1 MRIIIVGCGKVGS
14 MLTVKLAEEGHDI
27 TVIDQNEKVIE
38 QISNTVDVIGYVGNG
53 AVISS
58 LESAGVTETDLLL
71 AMTSSDE
78 INLMTCLIASKL
90 GARHTIARVRN
101 PEYAENTSLFN
112 ESFGISMTINPERQL
127 AGEIARIIRFP
138 SATRVEMFAKGR
150 AELVSC
156 RLNANNPAVG
166 LKLFELPQKL
176 GVKVLVCA
184 VQRRDEVF
192 IPTGGFE
199 LQAGD
204 ELYMTGAPKEVEKAF
219 RKMGM
224 LVNPIRNV
232 MIAGGGKISYYLAQ
246 NLEDR
251 FHVKIIE
258 KEEARA
264 DEMANSLPNSVILH
278 GDAQDHELLL
288 EEGLSNIDAFVAL
301 TSLDEGNI
309 LSSMYAK
316 QCGVKTVICKVNT
329 DHLRGLTRNAG
340 IDSIVNAKTM
350 TANTVVRVVRAYAAG
365 GSDSNVLTL
374 YRIADEKAELLEFA
388 ASEDMSRLIGIPF
401 KDLKLKKNILIAC
414 LVRKN
419 KAIIPGGADC
429 IEPGDRVLVVTAG
442 QRLKE
447 LSGILEG

>member
-58 LESAGVTETDLLL
+58 LESAGVAETDLLL

-184 VQRRDEVF
+184 VLRD
-192 IPTGGFE
+192 G
-199 LQAGD
+199 
-204 ELYMTGAPKEVEKAF
+204 
-219 RKMGM
+219 
-224 LVNPIRNV
+224 
-232 MIAGGGKISYYLAQ
+232 
-246 NLEDR
+246 
-251 FHVKIIE
+251 
-258 KEEARA
+258 
-264 DEMANSLPNSVILH
+264 
-278 GDAQDHELLL
+278 
-288 EEGLSNIDAFVAL
+288 
-301 TSLDEGNI
+301 
-309 LSSMYAK
+309 
-316 QCGVKTVICKVNT
+316 
-329 DHLRGLTRNAG
+329 
-340 IDSIVNAKTM
+340 
-350 TANTVVRVVRAYAAG
+350 
-365 GSDSNVLTL
+365 
-374 YRIADEKAELLEFA
+374 
-388 ASEDMSRLIGIPF
+388 
-401 KDLKLKKNILIAC
+401 
-414 LVRKN
+414 
-419 KAIIPGGADC
+419 KAIIPA
-429 IEPGDRVLVVTAG
+429 GDFVLNENDRIFVTG
-442 QRLKE
+442 SNDNLNILLKN
-447 LSGILEG
+447 LIMI